1 MFSPDRDTL
10 RRYLASAWH
19 KANAGLPLEPLEH
32 QIAELVREHPEY
44 QPLLEDTEA
53 AISRDF
59 APEAGETN
67 PFLHLGL
74 HLALLEQ
81 ISTDRP
87 PGIRD
92 RYQHLVRRTGDAHTA
107 EHLAM
112 ECLAQALWEAQRAQR
127 QPDEAAYLE
136 CLARL

>member
-10 RRYLASAWH
+10 RRYLAAAWH
-19 KANAGLPLEPLEH
+19 KSEAGLALEPLER
-32 QIAELVREHPEY
+32 QIAALVHEHPEY
-44 QPLLEDTEA
+44 QPLLAEPNA
-53 AISRDF
+53 AIEHDYS
-59 APEAGETN
+59 PEGNEGN

-81 ISTDRP
+81 VTTDRP

-92 RYQHLVRRTGDAHTA
+92 HYQRLVKRTGDVHTA

-127 QPDEAAYLE
+127 QPDEAAYIE

>member
-19 KANAGLPLEPLEH
+19 KSNAGLPLEPLEH
-32 QIAELVREHPEY
+32 QIAAVVRQHPEY
-44 QPLLEDTEA
+44 HPLLADPDVAVTHD
-53 AISRDF
+53 STQ
-59 APEAGETN
+59 EAGESN

-81 ISTDRP
+81 IATNRP
-87 PGIRD
+87 LGVRD
-92 RYQHLVRRTGDAHTA
+92 HYQHLVRRTGDVHRA

-112 ECLAQALWEAQRAQR
+112 ECLAKALWEGQRAQR

-136 CLARL
+136 CLARV